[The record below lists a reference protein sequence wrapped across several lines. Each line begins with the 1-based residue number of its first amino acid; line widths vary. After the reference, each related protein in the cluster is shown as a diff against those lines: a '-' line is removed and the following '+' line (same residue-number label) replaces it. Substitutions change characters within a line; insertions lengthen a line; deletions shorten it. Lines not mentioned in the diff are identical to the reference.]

1 MTSSPA
7 CLSPAPPRSTRRWS
21 AVLAGAAAMA
31 LVGSSTAVSGV
42 LVDAPLWTAQA
53 LRYAVA
59 SLLLLAAARASG
71 QRLHRPRGA
80 EWAWLAGVCAVGLV
94 VFNVALVR
102 GAAHAEP
109 VVIGVAVAGVPLL
122 LALIGPLLERRRPGP
137 RTVAAAAVV
146 TGGAV
151 LVQGFGRSD
160 ATGLAWAL
168 LVLACEAGF
177 TLLAVPV
184 LARHGA
190 WGVSVHATWLAALAF
205 GALALVVDGPAAV
218 LALTAADL
226 LATAHLA
233 VGVTAVAFVLWYS
246 AVRRLGAGRSGLL
259 TGVAPVAAAGSGV
272 LLVGA
277 VPGVVVWAGVVV
289 VAGGL
294 VLGLAPRRFL
304 PVDLTK
310 PVTMSNDS

>member
-1 MTSSPA
+1 M
-7 CLSPAPPRSTRRWS
+7 
-21 AVLAGAAAMA
+21 G
-31 LVGSSTAVSGV
+31 LVGSSAAVSGA
-42 LVDAPLWTAQA
+42 LVDAPLWTVQA

-59 SLLLLAAARASG
+59 SLLLLAVARASG
-71 QRLHRPRGA
+71 RRLHRPRGR
-80 EWAWLAGVCAVGLV
+80 EWAWLVGVCAVGLV

-109 VVIGVAVAGVPLL
+109 VVLGVAVAGVPLL
-122 LALIGPLLERRRPGP
+122 LALIGPLLERRRPGT
-137 RTVAAAAVV
+137 RAVAAAAVV

-190 WGVSVHATWLAALAF
+190 WGVSVHATWLAALGF
-205 GALALVVDGPAAV
+205 GALAVLIDGPSAV
-218 LALTAADL
+218 LALTTADL
-226 LATAHLA
+226 LAVAHLA

-246 AVRRLGAGRSGLL
+246 AVRRLGAGRAGLL
-259 TGVAPVAAAGSGV
+259 TGVAPVAAAGGGV
-272 LLVGA
+272 LLGGP
-277 VPGVVVWAGVVV
+277 VPGVVVWSGVAVV
-289 VAGGL
+289 TGGL
-294 VLGLAPRRFL
+294 VLGLVPAAPPSGADPAWPPRARRR
-304 PVDLTK
+304 VDAD
-310 PVTMSNDS
+310 PRAREAG